1 MIFDDAQIDL
11 GIKSCAGFLRYPGA
25 LQTEHELLLVH
36 GGRRQ
41 QSGFDAGLKPIREGA
56 FCLYHLLYGF
66 ALMGYALRC
75 SIAQGNDN
83 AQLFAAVENKCSL
96 DLALGHGN
104 PAGVQPQLLGQEDK
118 PLSIVAAAFL
128 QRGAL
133 LADHCDIIPHTAEFP
148 VVGHEAVK
156 GSRLL
161 CDKLDIIES
170 CRAAIAT
177 VCDTT
182 KLEERI
188 AEMSEEC
195 DVTAELIRRCIEE
208 NAHISIQPETYEE
221 KYGALVERYETAKG
235 KLDTLQADLSERKVK
250 RERIDAF
257 LKELERK
264 KELVTEFDEGLWN
277 TMVETMTVHSY
288 DNIVFQ
294 FRDGTKV
301 KWQIK

>member
-1 MIFDDAQIDL
+1 MVLAGPHFKVIFHDAQVHL
-11 GIKSCAGFLRYPGA
+11 GVEPAGGLRLHRVS
-25 LQTEHELLLVH
+25 LQSQEELLLVH

-133 LADHCDIIPHTAEFP
+133 LADHCDFRRQAETERCELALTCLCCTKRCP
-148 VVGHEAVK
+148 EK
-156 GSRLL
+156 GI
-161 CDKLDIIES
+161 CAK
-170 CRAAIAT
+170 
-177 VCDTT
+177 
-182 KLEERI
+182 
-188 AEMSEEC
+188 
-195 DVTAELIRRCIEE
+195 RRPI
-208 NAHISIQPETYEE
+208 
-221 KYGALVERYETAKG
+221 
-235 KLDTLQADLSERKVK
+235 
-250 RERIDAF
+250 
-257 LKELERK
+257 
-264 KELVTEFDEGLWN
+264 
-277 TMVETMTVHSY
+277 M
-288 DNIVFQ
+288 
-294 FRDGTKV
+294 
-301 KWQIK
+301 

>member
-66 ALMGYALRC
+66 ALMGNALRC

-161 CDKLDIIES
+161 CDKLDMQS
-170 CRAAIAT
+170 
-177 VCDTT
+177 
-182 KLEERI
+182 
-188 AEMSEEC
+188 
-195 DVTAELIRRCIEE
+195 
-208 NAHISIQPETYEE
+208 
-221 KYGALVERYETAKG
+221 
-235 KLDTLQADLSERKVK
+235 
-250 RERIDAF
+250 AF
-257 LKELERK
+257 P
-264 KELVTEFDEGLWN
+264 VAG
-277 TMVETMTVHSY
+277 
-288 DNIVFQ
+288 
-294 FRDGTKV
+294 G
-301 KWQIK
+301 